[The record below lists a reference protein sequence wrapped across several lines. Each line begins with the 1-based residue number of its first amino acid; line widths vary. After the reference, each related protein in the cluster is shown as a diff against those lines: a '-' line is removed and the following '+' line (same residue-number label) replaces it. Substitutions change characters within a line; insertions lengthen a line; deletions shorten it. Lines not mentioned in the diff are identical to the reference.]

1 MFIGRKAELQF
12 LEDKYRQKDGQLI
25 VLYGRRRVGKT
36 ETLRQFCK
44 GKPHIFFSCRE
55 CTDKMQLKNFSEKL
69 LRENIPARS
78 YITEFSDW
86 EKAFRAITELPYG
99 DAKKLVVIDEF
110 PYMCKNNKSI
120 PSILQNLWDTTLKNE
135 NVMIVL
141 CGSAMSFIEK
151 ELLANKNPL
160 YGRATGIYKMKE
172 MNFFDARKF
181 FPNYSLEQQIITYS
195 ILGGIPHYLKQFNSD
210 LTIEENIKYNI
221 LTKGCILFNEVEFL
235 LHQELRETAL
245 YNSIIEAIALGS
257 TKVNEISTQ
266 TLINNTS
273 KTSVYLKNL
282 IELGIVERE
291 LSIDAGNKEIANNNR
306 GIYQLTNQFF
316 RFWYTFIFTNYS
328 SLEDGDV
335 DGIYQYVIADNLD
348 RYASITYEKVCQQYL
363 TRLQLKNKLPFRYE
377 KIGRWFGKTTVRS
390 KNNNT
395 EIKET
400 KIDILALSKKEK
412 CYLIGECKFKESPF
426 SYSEYLDT
434 LAKLEPLKKNNK
446 IYYAL
451 FSKNRFDE
459 NILEE
464 KNDQLLLFNLKDMS
478 FD

>member
-1 MFIGRKAELQF
+1 
-12 LEDKYRQKDGQLI
+12 
-25 VLYGRRRVGKT
+25 
-36 ETLRQFCK
+36 
-44 GKPHIFFSCRE
+44 
-55 CTDKMQLKNFSEKL
+55 
-69 LRENIPARS
+69 
-78 YITEFSDW
+78 
-86 EKAFRAITELPYG
+86 
-99 DAKKLVVIDEF
+99 
-110 PYMCKNNKSI
+110 
-120 PSILQNLWDTTLKNE
+120 
-135 NVMIVL
+135 
-141 CGSAMSFIEK
+141 
-151 ELLANKNPL
+151 
-160 YGRATGIYKMKE
+160 MKE

-181 FPNYSLEQQIITYS
+181 FPNYSLEQQIIIYS

-235 LHQELRETAL
+235 LHQELRETSL
-245 YNSIIEAIALGS
+245 YNSIIEAIALGN
-257 TKVNEISTQ
+257 TKINEISTP
-266 TLINNTS
+266 TLIDNTS

-291 LSIDAGNKEIANNNR
+291 ISIDAGNKEITNNNR
-306 GIYQLTNQFF
+306 GIYQLTDQFF

-395 EIKET
+395 EIKKTE
-400 KIDILALSKKEK
+400 IDILALSKKGK

-451 FSKNRFDE
+451 FSKNDFDE

>member
-1 MFIGRKAELQF
+1 M
-12 LEDKYRQKDGQLI
+12 
-25 VLYGRRRVGKT
+25 
-36 ETLRQFCK
+36 
-44 GKPHIFFSCRE
+44 
-55 CTDKMQLKNFSEKL
+55 
-69 LRENIPARS
+69 
-78 YITEFSDW
+78 
-86 EKAFRAITELPYG
+86 
-99 DAKKLVVIDEF
+99 
-110 PYMCKNNKSI
+110 
-120 PSILQNLWDTTLKNE
+120 
-135 NVMIVL
+135 
-141 CGSAMSFIEK
+141 
-151 ELLANKNPL
+151 
-160 YGRATGIYKMKE
+160 
-172 MNFFDARKF
+172 
-181 FPNYSLEQQIITYS
+181 
-195 ILGGIPHYLKQFNSD
+195 
-210 LTIEENIKYNI
+210 
-221 LTKGCILFNEVEFL
+221 FNEVEFL
-235 LHQELRETAL
+235 LHQELRETSL
-245 YNSIIEAIALGS
+245 YNSIIEAIALGN
-257 TKVNEISTQ
+257 TKINEISTQ

-306 GIYQLTNQFF
+306 GIYQLTDQFF
-316 RFWYTFIFTNYS
+316 RFWYTFIITNYS

-400 KIDILALSKKEK
+400 EIDILALSKKEK

-451 FSKNRFDE
+451 FSKNGFDE

>member
-1 MFIGRKAELQF
+1 
-12 LEDKYRQKDGQLI
+12 
-25 VLYGRRRVGKT
+25 
-36 ETLRQFCK
+36 
-44 GKPHIFFSCRE
+44 
-55 CTDKMQLKNFSEKL
+55 
-69 LRENIPARS
+69 
-78 YITEFSDW
+78 
-86 EKAFRAITELPYG
+86 
-99 DAKKLVVIDEF
+99 
-110 PYMCKNNKSI
+110 
-120 PSILQNLWDTTLKNE
+120 
-135 NVMIVL
+135 
-141 CGSAMSFIEK
+141 
-151 ELLANKNPL
+151 
-160 YGRATGIYKMKE
+160 MKE

-181 FPNYSLEQQIITYS
+181 FPNYSLEQQIVTYS
-195 ILGGIPHYLKQFNSD
+195 ILGGIPHYLKQFNND
-210 LTIEENIKYNI
+210 LSIEKNIKYNI

-235 LHQELRETAL
+235 LHQELRETSL
-245 YNSIIEAIALGS
+245 YNSIIEAIALGN
-257 TKVNEISTQ
+257 TKINEISTQ
-266 TLINNTS
+266 TLIDNTS

-306 GIYQLTNQFF
+306 GIYQLTDQFF

-328 SLEDGDV
+328 SLEDVNV

-377 KIGRWFGKTTVRS
+377 KIGRWFGKTTIRS

-451 FSKNRFDE
+451 FSKNGFDK

>member
-1 MFIGRKAELQF
+1 
-12 LEDKYRQKDGQLI
+12 
-25 VLYGRRRVGKT
+25 
-36 ETLRQFCK
+36 
-44 GKPHIFFSCRE
+44 
-55 CTDKMQLKNFSEKL
+55 
-69 LRENIPARS
+69 
-78 YITEFSDW
+78 
-86 EKAFRAITELPYG
+86 
-99 DAKKLVVIDEF
+99 
-110 PYMCKNNKSI
+110 
-120 PSILQNLWDTTLKNE
+120 
-135 NVMIVL
+135 
-141 CGSAMSFIEK
+141 
-151 ELLANKNPL
+151 
-160 YGRATGIYKMKE
+160 MKE

-181 FPNYSLEQQIITYS
+181 FPNYSLEQQIVTYS
-195 ILGGIPHYLKQFNSD
+195 ILGGIPHYLKQFNND
-210 LTIEENIKYNI
+210 LSIEKNIKYNI

-235 LHQELRETAL
+235 LHQELRETSL
-245 YNSIIEAIALGS
+245 YNSIIEAIALGN
-257 TKVNEISTQ
+257 TKINEISTQ
-266 TLINNTS
+266 TLIDNTS

-306 GIYQLTNQFF
+306 GIYQLTDQFF

-328 SLEDGDV
+328 SLEDGNV

-377 KIGRWFGKTTVRS
+377 KIGRWFGKTTIRS

-451 FSKNRFDE
+451 FSKNGFDK